1 MGIQA
6 VSEIVLKRDTLRG
19 VRIAVQ
25 GLGATGYALCKH
37 LYTAGEEITVA
48 DVRDDAVARV
58 LQDFDATAVDP
69 NDIHSVDVDVFAPCA
84 LGAGLNDETIPRIQA
99 KAICG
104 LAYNQ
109 LAEDRHGAALRDAGI
124 AYVPDYV
131 VNAGGMMGASQVIYS
146 EPSRDEAL
154 KKIESLKSTI
164 QDILQ
169 IAMRDN
175 RPTSDVANDMALQ
188 SIEGA

>member
-1 MGIQA
+1 
-6 VSEIVLKRDTLRG
+6 V
-19 VRIAVQ
+19 
-25 GLGATGYALCKH
+25 GAKV
-37 LYTAGEEITVA
+37 TVA
-48 DVRDDAVARV
+48 DVRDDAVGRV
-58 LQDFDATAVDP
+58 VQHFGATAVDP
-69 NDIHSVDVDVFAPCA
+69 SQIHLADVDIFAPCA
-84 LGAGLNDETIPRIQA
+84 LGAGLNDETIPQIKA

-104 LAYNQ
+104 LANNQ

-146 EPSRDEAL
+146 EPSREDAL

-164 QDILQ
+164 QDILK
-169 IAMRDN
+169 IAMREN

-188 SIEGA
+188 RIKGA